1 MVQIPSDEPW
11 YCSNCCAAGN
21 PPATSIFPAENI
33 RCAVMNVR
41 SIVEKRFDLCAY
53 LATHQIDILAVY
65 WIIQFMMLQ
74 LFYLDMV
81 YIVMI
86 KTGMVGVC

>member
-1 MVQIPSDEPW
+1 
-11 YCSNCCAAGN
+11 
-21 PPATSIFPAENI
+21 
-33 RCAVMNVR
+33 MNVR

-53 LATHQIDILAVY
+53 LATYQIDILSVTETF

-74 LFYLDMV
+74 LLHLDMV